1 MIHSSGQIFTGK
13 AASMIENGI
22 GIEKDADG
30 YFRTAF
36 KALCIAKSPDG
47 TDTGVYGP
55 WVEEA
60 AAGKESTFGGVI
72 GDDTAPYANMDVE
85 VLTDRQPVLGYGKS
99 RSFAPGDVMTIERN
113 GILSVIAG
121 ADVTQGAYLKLAD
134 NGAFQEGTK
143 DDGIGF
149 AMESAKAGERF
160 RATIYAL

>member
-22 GIEKDADG
+22 GTKKDAEG
-30 YFRTAF
+30 YFRTTF
-36 KALCIAKSPDG
+36 KALCIAESPDG

-60 AAGKESTFGGVI
+60 AAGKEDTFVGVI
-72 GDDTAPYANMDVE
+72 GDDTAPYANMDTE
-85 VLTDRQPVLGYGKS
+85 VLTDRQLVLGYGKS

-113 GILSVIAG
+113 GILSVLAG
-121 ADVTQGAYLKLAD
+121 ADITQGAYLKLA
-134 NGAFQEGTK
+134 NGGAFQEGEK
-143 DDGIGF
+143 SDGIGF

>member
-22 GIEKDADG
+22 ETTKDTDG

-36 KALCIAKSPDG
+36 KALCIAESPDG

-55 WVEEA
+55 WVELAGE
-60 AAGKESTFGGVI
+60 GKESTFVGVI
-72 GDDTAPYANMDVE
+72 GDDTAPYANMDTE

-121 ADVTQGAYLKLAD
+121 ADITQGSYLALAD
-134 NGAFQEGTK
+134 NGAFKTGTK

>member
-13 AASMIENGI
+13 AASMIEDGI
-22 GIEKDADG
+22 SVEKDTDG
-30 YFRTAF
+30 YYRTAF
-36 KALCIAKSPDG
+36 KALCIAESPDG
-47 TDTGVYGP
+47 SDTDVYGP

-60 AAGKESTFGGVI
+60 GVGKEDTFVGII
-72 GDDTAPYANMDVE
+72 GDDTAPYANLDVE
-85 VLTDRQPVLGYGKS
+85 ILTDRQPVLGFGKS

-121 ADVTQGAYLKLAD
+121 ADVTQGEYLKLAA
-134 NGAFQEGTK
+134 NGAFQPGEK
-143 DDGIGF
+143 SDGIGF

>member
-1 MIHSSGQIFTGK
+1 MIHSSGQIFTGR
-13 AASMIENGI
+13 AASLIEDGI
-22 GIEKDADG
+22 STAKDSDG
-30 YFRTAF
+30 YYRTAF
-36 KALCIAKSPDG
+36 KALCIAESPDG

-60 AAGKESTFGGVI
+60 AAGKESTFVGVI
-72 GDDTAPYANMDVE
+72 GDDTAPYANRE
-85 VLTDRQPVLGYGKS
+85 VLDDREPVLGYGKS
-99 RSFAPGDVMTIERN
+99 RSFALGDVMTIERN

-121 ADVTQGAYLKLAD
+121 DDIAQGAYLKLAN
-134 NGAFQEGTK
+134 NGAFQEGEK

>member
-22 GIEKDADG
+22 GTEKDADG
-30 YFRTAF
+30 YYRTAF
-36 KALCIAKSPDG
+36 KALCIAESPDG
-47 TDTGVYGP
+47 NDTGVYGP

-60 AAGKESTFGGVI
+60 MAGNEDTFVGVI

-121 ADVTQGAYLKLAD
+121 GNIKQGEYLKLAD
-134 NGAFQEGTK
+134 NGAFQKGAK
-143 DDGIGF
+143 SDGIGF